1 MFYADRVSKLKEVLY
16 LKLIKGVKEM
26 RYRKG
31 VTLIELLIVVII
43 LGALAAI
50 AIPRITQSAQN
61 ARANACA
68 TNIDIMNSQ
77 IEMFAA
83 DNDGTYPASLAAIT
97 SDPNYFP
104 EGLPTCPLSG
114 SYTLGG
120 DNRVSCDH

>member
-1 MFYADRVSKLKEVLY
+1 
-16 LKLIKGVKEM
+16 M

-50 AIPRITQSAQN
+50 AIPRISASAHN
-61 ARANACA
+61 ARTNACA

-104 EGLPTCPLSG
+104 DDLPTCPLG
-114 SYTLGG
+114 GTYTLGSN
-120 DNRVSCDH
+120 NRVSCDH